1 MEYTRFMFLAVYS
14 GRAIMYDKRY
24 KIYTY
29 HFLLYLLHPQIQ
41 ISNGHLNY
49 SSDVPELSNLENI
62 LFVCICYSYLI
73 IEAGKNYTT
82 SCSYMICNIAV
93 MVFWSLMGTRFANN
107 RKQAQ
112 NKRSNSPSL
121 FSGLQ
126 GCPSHA
132 LSMLK
137 TRS

>member
-1 MEYTRFMFLAVYS
+1 MSCLPAIQHTSLEYGSFYNGSNYFFTLGNAMEYTRFMFLAVYS

-62 LFVCICYSYLI
+62 LFVCICYSSLI
-73 IEAGKNYTT
+73 IEAGK
-82 SCSYMICNIAV
+82 IIPPPV
-93 MVFWSLMGTRFANN
+93 
-107 RKQAQ
+107 
-112 NKRSNSPSL
+112 
-121 FSGLQ
+121 
-126 GCPSHA
+126 HI
-132 LSMLK
+132 
-137 TRS
+137 